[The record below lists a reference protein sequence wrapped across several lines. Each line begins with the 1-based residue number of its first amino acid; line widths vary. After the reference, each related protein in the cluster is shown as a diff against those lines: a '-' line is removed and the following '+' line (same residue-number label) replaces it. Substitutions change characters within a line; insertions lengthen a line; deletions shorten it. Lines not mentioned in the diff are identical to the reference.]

1 MSRPRISIRG
11 LSKRFGDHV
20 VLQDLNLDIMPGES
34 MVVIGQSGIGKSV
47 LVKCILGL
55 LKPDAG
61 EIFVD
66 GENWLEFS
74 EDEQLTHMRRIGML
88 FQGSALFD
96 SLPVWRN
103 VAFALL
109 QQSVNEDEAR
119 ARAREVLAW
128 VGLPGIEEKMP
139 VELSGGMMKRVGF
152 ARAICHRPDII
163 FFDEPTTGIDPIMA
177 DVINRLIRRL
187 HREFKT
193 TLLSITHDLTSASKI
208 GDTIAM
214 LYQGSIHR
222 QITPEQLHS
231 DQDPVLRQ
239 FVEGRA
245 EGPIQQ
251 DGSEDVMGNIQ
262 T

>member
-1 MSRPRISIRG
+1 MTRPRISIRS
-11 LSKRFGDHV
+11 LCKRFGEHV

-74 EDEQLTHMRRIGML
+74 EDEQLRHMRRIGML

-96 SLPVWRN
+96 SLPVWEN

-109 QQSVNEDEAR
+109 QQGADEHEAR
-119 ARAREVLAW
+119 ARAGEVLAW

-177 DVINRLIRRL
+177 DVINRLIQRL

-193 TLLSITHDLTSASKI
+193 TLLSITHDLTSAAKI

-222 QITPEQLHS
+222 QIAPEQLHS

-251 DGSEDVMGNIQ
+251 DGNEDAMRNIQ

>member
-1 MSRPRISIRG
+1 MSKPRISIRG
-11 LSKRFGDHV
+11 LSKRFDDHV

-47 LVKCILGL
+47 LIKCILGL

-74 EDEQLTHMRRIGML
+74 EDEQLAHMQRIGML

-96 SLPVWRN
+96 SLPVWKN

-109 QQSVNEDEAR
+109 QRGTDEAKAR
-119 ARAREVLAW
+119 ARAAEVLAW

-152 ARAICHRPDII
+152 ARAICHRPDMI

-193 TLLSITHDLTSASKI
+193 TLLSITHDLTSAAKI

-251 DGSEDVMGNIQ
+251 EGNEEIMRDTQ